1 MRPEPKADPTTG
13 APPKAGDL
21 KATEVKAE
29 PDDSVVELVAELE
42 GVRLPVRLGVAV
54 PGGVRL
60 PERLGVAEGVASH
73 GVAEPVK
80 GVVGDQV
87 VVAAKDVP
95 LHDAAE
101 GRIGAVLL
109 SDGSEP

>member
-1 MRPEPKADPTTG
+1 MRPEPKADDQ
-13 APPKAGDL
+13 AV
-21 KATEVKAE
+21 VKA
-29 PDDSVVELVAELE
+29 VAEVVDLTE
-42 GVRLPVRLGVAV
+42 GVRL
-54 PGGVRL
+54 
-60 PERLGVAEGVASH
+60 GVASH